1 MGIEAM
7 QRGKAIMTLGER
19 LLKFA
24 EETRRAA
31 RLLPP
36 GEGRETL
43 LRKARQ
49 AEATANIEKWFS
61 SPGLRPPT

>member
-1 MGIEAM
+1 MEAM
-7 QRGKAIMTLGER
+7 RRGKATMTLSER

-24 EETRRAA
+24 EETRRTA

-36 GEGRETL
+36 GDARETL

-49 AEATANIEKWFS
+49 AEATANIEKWIS
-61 SPGLRPPT
+61 SPGLRPPV